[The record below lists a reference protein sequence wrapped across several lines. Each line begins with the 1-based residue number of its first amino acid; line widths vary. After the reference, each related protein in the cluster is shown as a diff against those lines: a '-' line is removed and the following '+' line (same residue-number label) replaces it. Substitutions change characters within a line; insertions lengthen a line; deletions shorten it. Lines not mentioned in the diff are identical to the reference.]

1 MRRLSLFVPLFGL
14 ACAPNPAGSWEGSC
28 TIADVPLP
36 IPVTLDLEKA
46 DDGTY
51 DGTLSISDPTGTVS
65 VNADVSGDYDAE
77 TGDLALAGTAT
88 YDGQEFEAVVDAQLD
103 KNELTAELTS
113 VFLAS
118 CSLER
123 EK

>member
-14 ACAPNPAGSWEGSC
+14 ACAPTPAGSWEGSC

-103 KNELTAELTS
+103 KDELTAELTS